1 MQCLTILSL
10 RKAVII
16 EETRQK
22 KYEQCPISLLL
33 HALKKMQQFTQRFA
47 LLMRSTSS
55 TSWIGM
61 TME

>member
-22 KYEQCPISLLL
+22 KYDIVKSTGVP
-33 HALKKMQQFTQRFA
+33 
-47 LLMRSTSS
+47 RSTLYAK
-55 TSWIGM
+55 IK
-61 TME
+61 